1 MKTIGMIGG
10 IGPESTIDYYKRL
23 LDGTRKRYPGGRSP
37 SIIINSID
45 LQKGLDLLGA
55 NRLSELTEYI
65 VPEVIRLKGAG
76 ADFGFLAANS
86 PHIVFD
92 DIARRSPI
100 PLISIVEATC
110 AEAKARG
117 FKKLGLL
124 GTRFTMEGQ
133 FYPEVFAREGIALA
147 VPRAEERDYVH
158 DKYLNELIPGKFL
171 PQTRDGLLAIARRLR
186 DEEGIEAL
194 ILGGTELPLILTDSS
209 VLGIPYL
216 DTTQIHVEAILAYAG
231 EPERLT
237 ADQRG

>member
-23 LDGTRKRYPGGRSP
+23 LDGMQKRTPGGPPP

-45 LQKGLDLLGA
+45 LQKGLYLLGA
-55 NRLSELTEYI
+55 NQLSELTEYI
-65 VPEVIRLKGAG
+65 VPEVMRLKGAG

-92 DIARRSPI
+92 DISRRSPL

-110 AEAKARG
+110 AEARARG

-124 GTRFTMEGQ
+124 GTRFTMQGR
-133 FYPEVFAREGIALA
+133 FYPEVFAREGITLA
-147 VPRAEERDYVH
+147 VPRQEERDYIH
-158 DKYLNELIPGKFL
+158 DKYLNELIPGQFL
-171 PQTRDGLLAIARRLR
+171 PQTREGLLKIARRMR
-186 DEEGIEAL
+186 DEDGIEAL

-216 DTTQIHVEAILAYAG
+216 DTTQIHVEAILEFAQNQKN
-231 EPERLT
+231 LT
-237 ADQRG
+237 ADQHG